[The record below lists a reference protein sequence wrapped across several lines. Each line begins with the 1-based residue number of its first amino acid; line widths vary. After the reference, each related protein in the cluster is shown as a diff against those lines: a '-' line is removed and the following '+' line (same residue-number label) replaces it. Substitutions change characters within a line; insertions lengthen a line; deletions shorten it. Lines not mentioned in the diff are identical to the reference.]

1 MARPLSSDPTSPS
14 GMKRALFH
22 RTLVDGEGGQT
33 LRGGMT
39 FRQFRIAFPKKTLRL
54 TTFTMAD
61 GKLEQYQVA
70 SAE

>member
-1 MARPLSSDPTSPS
+1 
-14 GMKRALFH
+14 
-22 RTLVDGEGGQT
+22 
-33 LRGGMT
+33 MT
-39 FRQFRIAFPKKTLRL
+39 FRQFRIAFAKKTLRL